1 MASASPEWIRP
12 VGASRG
18 AREVAPTL
26 VALALTSGILFNGYN
41 SAAGQAISCLVNAAT
56 LAALIIFWPV
66 GPAFWARLRP
76 VLILTALAAGWLMLI
91 AFVPVEALGLPTPP
105 RYAPDLV
112 EPQLLSLTGAAAALV
127 AGAMLGSDRV
137 AANRTIERIVLL
149 CAAYLAIGLVLRFF
163 GTGDVLSFWSVQRDA
178 RFQGTLGNVN
188 ATSAVAGGTAF
199 IALSRYVYTRRLPR
213 GGELSDRSMRWAAI
227 AYIAAFAVALIATL
241 ATGSRFVNLLVLT
254 AIAGLIVAAFVF
266 TMVRR
271 RTSARGWAVLAL
283 PGALLLA
290 VAVIGSD
297 IVIKRSSA
305 MAEGLNTRMGMW
317 SRYWEAVQ
325 THPIY
330 GYGPGAFPVLNTRWL
345 TDPRFAQANWTVNS
359 AHGILLQMLVNGG
372 LPYLL
377 LILAATA
384 LVVWPVVRALKRRR
398 DICDF
403 GVVGALL
410 VLAGCATIDITF
422 DVPAT
427 LDLAMVL
434 AGILWGGAIR
444 DKIGVARPHREP
456 A

>member
-1 MASASPEWIRP
+1 MASASLQRLQPAA
-12 VGASRG
+12 ASSA

-41 SAAGQAISCLVNAAT
+41 SAAGQAISCLVNAVT
-56 LAALIIFWPV
+56 LAALILFWPV

-76 VLILTALAAGWLMLI
+76 VLILAALAAGWLMLI
-91 AFVPVEALGLPTPP
+91 AFLPVEALGLPTPP

-112 EPQLLSLTGAAAALV
+112 EPQLLSLTSAAAALV
-127 AGAMLGSDRV
+127 AGAMLGNDRI

-149 CAAYLAIGLVLRFF
+149 CAVYLAIGLVLRYF
-163 GTGDVLSFWSVQRDA
+163 GNNDVLSFWSVQRDA

-213 GGELSDRSMRWAAI
+213 GGELSGRSVRWAAI
-227 AYIAAFAVALIATL
+227 AYIAAFAIALVATL

-254 AIAGLIVAAFVF
+254 AIIGVIIGAFVF
-266 TMVRR
+266 ILMRR
-271 RTSARGWAVLAL
+271 RMSARGWAVLAL
-283 PGALLLA
+283 PGATLLA
-290 VAVIGSD
+290 VAAVSSD
-297 IVIKRSSA
+297 ILIKRSSA
-305 MAEGLNTRMGMW
+305 MAEGLSTRMGMW
-317 SRYWEAVQ
+317 GRYWEAVQ

-359 AHGILLQMLVNGG
+359 AHGIVLQILVNGG

-384 LVVWPVVRALKRRR
+384 LVLRPVLHALRRRR

-403 GVVGALL
+403 GVAGALL
-410 VLAGCATIDITF
+410 VLAGCASIDITF

-427 LDLAMVL
+427 LGLAMLL

-444 DKIGVARPHREP
+444 DEVRVARPHRQP